1 MINYN
6 LLIQIL
12 KTVETIAQPTK
23 SKLRKIDDEEWKAI
37 PHTDNKYQISSYGR
51 IKSFCYDFQ
60 SGKIVKPGNIKGYR
74 SINLRIEGQKKTI
87 LIHKLVAEL
96 FIPKEIEN
104 HNVVIHKD
112 WNKLNNHISNLEWKS
127 REESFNRSQKKLIEA
142 RKKKGKIIT
151 HSKLTKEDVGVIK
164 QMLENGRKQKI
175 IAKLFC
181 VSEMQISRIKNKVSW
196 AEV

>member
-1 MINYN
+1 
-6 LLIQIL
+6 
-12 KTVETIAQPTK
+12 VVTIAEPIK
-23 SKLRKIDDEEWKAI
+23 HKLRKIVDEEWKSI
-37 PHTDNKYQISSYGR
+37 PLTSNKYQISNYGR

-60 SGKIVKPGNIKGYR
+60 SGKIVKSGNIKGYR

-96 FIPKEIEN
+96 YITKKDESQ
-104 HNVVIHKD
+104 NVVIHKD

-127 REESFNRSQKKLIEA
+127 REESFSRTQEKLIEA

-151 HSKLTKEDVGVIK
+151 HSKLTKEDVSVIK
-164 QMLENGRKQKI
+164 QMLDKGRKQKI

-181 VSEMQISRIKNKVSW
+181 ISEMQISRIKNKISW
-196 AEV
+196 SEV